1 MFRRF
6 FGPYRFGPFSPATPW
21 GSAPFDPGF
30 DPRFGPRRFGPP
42 HQFGPFHHRRRGPE
56 DWFGFGP
63 PFGRRGGFGPGP
75 ERFFEKGD
83 LKYVILDLLK
93 DQPRH
98 GYDVIRALEERLGGF
113 YNPSPG
119 SVYPTLQ
126 LLEDQGYLTS
136 SQLDGKRVYA
146 ITDEG
151 RAFLGERA
159 EMIAKLRE
167 RMDARRGFGGNQ
179 QAGELFGEMRQ
190 LGMLMFR
197 LGSSGAFQDP
207 DKLRRLREIVVRA
220 RREIEAIAGDA
231 PSDAAGEKKGD
242 EQSWPPDLV

>member
-6 FGPYRFGPFSPATPW
+6 FDPHRFGPFQPATPW
-21 GSAPFDPGF
+21 GSPPW
-30 DPRFGPRRFGPP
+30 GPP
-42 HQFGPFHHRRRGPE
+42 HGHGHRHHGHDHPHHGPFHHRRRPQEEGFP
-56 DWFGFGP
+56 FFGP
-63 PFGRRGGFGPGP
+63 PFGRGRGGFGPGP
-75 ERFFEKGD
+75 GRFFDRGD

-98 GYDVIRALEERLGGF
+98 GYDVIRALEDDFAGF

-146 ITDEG
+146 ITDAG
-151 RAFLGERA
+151 RAFLAERSAQVEALRARIA
-159 EMIAKLRE
+159 E
-167 RMDARRGFGGNQ
+167 RRGFGQ
-179 QAGELFGEMRQ
+179 QPEAGELFGEMRQ
-190 LGMLMFR
+190 LGALLFR

-207 DKLRRLREIVVRA
+207 ERLRRLREVVARA
-220 RREIEAIAGDA
+220 RREIEAIV
-231 PSDAAGEKKGD
+231 GD
-242 EQSWPPDLV
+242 EQPASPKAASGETWPPDLV

>member
-6 FGPYRFGPFSPATPW
+6 FGPHRFGHFQHATPW
-21 GSAPFDPGF
+21 GGPP
-30 DPRFGPRRFGPP
+30 FGPQRFGPP
-42 HQFGPFHHRRRGPE
+42 HGFGPFQHRRRGPE
-56 DWFGFGP
+56 EWFNFGP
-63 PFGRRGGFGPGP
+63 PFGRRGGPGP

-146 ITDEG
+146 ITDDG

-159 EMIAKLRE
+159 EVVEGLKA
-167 RMDARRGFGGNQ
+167 RMEARRGFGGQ
-179 QAGELFGEMRQ
+179 PEASELFGEMRQ
-190 LGMLMFR
+190 LGMLLFR
-197 LGSSGAFQDP
+197 LGQSGVLHDP
-207 DKLRRLREIVVRA
+207 DRLRRLREVVVRA
-220 RREIEAIAGDA
+220 RREVEAIIADSQGAA
-231 PSDAAGEKKGD
+231 PDRKKGD
-242 EQSWPPDLV
+242 DQTWPPDLV

>member
-6 FGPYRFGPFSPATPW
+6 LGPHRFGPLHPATPW
-21 GSAPFDPGF
+21 GSPP
-30 DPRFGPRRFGPP
+30 FGPHRFGPP
-42 HQFGPFHHRRRGPE
+42 HHFGPFHHRRRGPE
-56 DWFGFGP
+56 EWFGFGP
-63 PFGRRGGFGPGP
+63 PFGRRGGFGP

-146 ITDEG
+146 ITDDG

-159 EMIAKLRE
+159 EVVEGLRA
-167 RMDARRGFGGNQ
+167 RMEARRGFGQ
-179 QAGELFGEMRQ
+179 QPEAGELFGEMRQ
-190 LGMLMFR
+190 LGMMMFR

-207 DKLRRLREIVVRA
+207 DRLRRLREVVVRA
-220 RREIEAIAGDA
+220 RREIEAIFADA
-231 PSDAAGEKKGD
+231 PGAPQGEKKDG
-242 EQSWPPDLV
+242 EQTWPPDLV

>member
-6 FGPYRFGPFSPATPW
+6 FGPHRFGPLDPATPW
-21 GSAPFDPGF
+21 GSPPFDP
-30 DPRFGPRRFGPP
+30 RQFGSRPFGPP
-42 HQFGPFHHRRRGPE
+42 HQFGPFQHRRRGPE
-56 DWFGFGP
+56 EWFNFGP

-146 ITDEG
+146 ITDDG
-151 RAFLGERA
+151 RKFLGERA
-159 EMIAKLRE
+159 EVIEGLKA
-167 RMDARRGFGGNQ
+167 RMDARRGFGQ
-179 QAGELFGEMRQ
+179 QPESGELFGEMRQ
-190 LGMLMFR
+190 LGMLLFR
-197 LGSSGAFQDP
+197 LGSSGALQDP
-207 DKLRRLREIVVRA
+207 DRMRRLREIVVRA
-220 RREIEAIAGDA
+220 RREVEALIGEA
-231 PSDAAGEKKGD
+231 PSAAPAEKKAD
-242 EQSWPPDLV
+242 EKVWPPDLV

>member
-6 FGPYRFGPFSPATPW
+6 FGP
-21 GSAPFDPGF
+21 
-30 DPRFGPRRFGPP
+30 PRFGEFAPAAPWGGPGFGPG
-42 HQFGPFHHRRRGPE
+42 HRHHGGPFHHRRFPE
-56 DWFGFGP
+56 GGFPFGP

-93 DQPRH
+93 EQPRH

-126 LLEDQGYLTS
+126 LLEDQGYLSS

-146 ITDEG
+146 ITEAG
-151 RAFLGERA
+151 TAFLAERA
-159 EMIAKLRE
+159 DVVENLRA
-167 RMDARRGFGGNQ
+167 RMAERRGFGQGPET
-179 QAGELFGEMRQ
+179 GELFGEMRQ

-197 LGSSGAFQDP
+197 LGSSGALQDA
-207 DKLRRLREIVVRA
+207 DRLKRLREVVARA
-220 RREIEAIAGDA
+220 RREIEAIYAEGGGKK
-231 PSDAAGEKKGD
+231 PTEGET
-242 EQSWPPDLV
+242 WPPELV

>member
-6 FGPYRFGPFSPATPW
+6 FGH
-21 GSAPFDPGF
+21 
-30 DPRFGPRRFGPP
+30 PRFGEFAHAAPWGGPPFGPHRGGPFQHRRF
-42 HQFGPFHHRRRGPE
+42 PE
-56 DWFGFGP
+56 GGFPFGP

-93 DQPRH
+93 EQPRH

-126 LLEDQGYLTS
+126 LLEDQGYLSS
-136 SQLDGKRVYA
+136 SQLDGKRVYT

-151 RAFLGERA
+151 KAFLGERA
-159 EMIAKLRE
+159 DLVENLRA
-167 RMDARRGFGGNQ
+167 RMAERRGFGQGPE
-179 QAGELFGEMRQ
+179 AGELFGEMRQ
-190 LGMLMFR
+190 LGGLLFR
-197 LGSSGAFQDP
+197 LGSSGALQDP
-207 DKLRRLREIVVRA
+207 ARLKRLREVVVRA
-220 RREIEAIAGDA
+220 RKEIEAIFAEEQGGGKKPA
-231 PSDAAGEKKGD
+231 EGET
-242 EQSWPPDLV
+242 WPPELV

>member
-6 FGPYRFGPFSPATPW
+6 FGPHRFGPLDPATPW
-21 GSAPFDPGF
+21 GSPP
-30 DPRFGPRRFGPP
+30 FGPRRFGPP
-42 HQFGPFHHRRRGPE
+42 HGFGPFHHRRRGPE
-56 DWFGFGP
+56 EWFNFGP
-63 PFGRRGGFGPGP
+63 PFGRRGGFGP

-98 GYDVIRALEERLGGF
+98 GYDVIRALEESLGGF

-151 RAFLGERA
+151 RSFLAGRS
-159 EMIAKLRE
+159 EMVEKLRA
-167 RMDARRGFGGNQ
+167 RMEERRGFGGSAE
-179 QAGELFGEMRQ
+179 AGELFGEMRQ
-190 LGMLMFR
+190 LGMLLFR
-197 LGSSGAFQDP
+197 LGSSGALHDP
-207 DKLRRLREIVVRA
+207 DRLRRLREVVVRA
-220 RREIEAIAGDA
+220 RREVEALINDDQGTQDA
-231 PSDAAGEKKGD
+231 KKTD
-242 EQSWPPDLV
+242 EQTWPPELV

>member
-6 FGPYRFGPFSPATPW
+6 FGPHRFGPLDPATPW
-21 GSAPFDPGF
+21 GSPPFGPHG
-30 DPRFGPRRFGPP
+30 FGPRPFGPP

-56 DWFGFGP
+56 EWFGFGP
-63 PFGRRGGFGPGP
+63 PFGRRGGFGGGP

-93 DQPRH
+93 DQTRH

-151 RAFLGERA
+151 RAFLGERG
-159 EMIAKLRE
+159 ELIDKLRA
-167 RMDARRGFGGNQ
+167 RMEERRGFGGGPE
-179 QAGELFGEMRQ
+179 AGEIFGEMRQ
-190 LGMLMFR
+190 FGMLFFR
-197 LGSSGAFQDP
+197 LGQSGAFQDP

-220 RREIEAIAGDA
+220 RREIETILGDA
-231 PSDAAGEKKGD
+231 PSGAPGEKKGT
-242 EQSWPPDLV
+242 EQVWPPDLV